1 MLLAEKGI
9 IPPKEQHHDHELY
22 DNHYGFTVAI
32 YLIEN
37 NLEVP
42 EEWRYDPKYKIE

>member
-9 IPPKEQHHDHELY
+9 IPPKEWHHDPTLFDKY
-22 DNHYGFTVAI
+22 IGFTVAI